1 MASISELTNLSQTS
15 MQPTLS
21 GGSAMPQS
29 NIGMVNPQQTMLV
42 NEKGI
47 DQLATDISKLVTG
60 IEAYGQKKYDLSVD
74 ATKRMAIDHKISY
87 IEQKNKILSN
97 LDLSPEDRKSQLTG
111 LVGKFQTL
119 SAPHIADDDE
129 LKSVYDDSFTN
140 YMRVDFSESMG
151 KLDIE
156 EYKTEMSKLKNGVKD
171 VAAIGPMASIDDI
184 ETSAQTL
191 VKNNEITYAD
201 AYTLNVKAI
210 ENNIDSEASMSEMQG
225 IPFAQQFIKPNGV
238 ELDSE
243 KVKAYVLN
251 KFSQYIDVDDNG
263 NINLKKSL
271 KLDEYENQELKNTIL
286 GSMDKYLKDANNR
299 IASMQKKRDT
309 LNKAKNS
316 AEIVYNT
323 QDAKVAEDAMKN
335 GTADGETITK
345 GVEALKENV
354 KIIQQ
359 IQPNDEAKIAK
370 TKVAAIDFVN
380 HANSYKNVYDSI
392 TENEDAY
399 LDYKENGYTFKN
411 DNGEILYTMN
421 KEQVAKIGQNYLKQQ
436 YENAFIENPTV
447 ENAIRLKDKSE
458 RLGIVPQI
466 YKETNE
472 IFQPNSTKRF
482 NNAKDMMAKLT
493 LLRQY
498 ENSNPISK
506 NSFLITNLER
516 IAEQYGED
524 DSKFALEANKAI
536 STYRTNLEYVKIT
549 TGNSEELVEEF
560 NENWRLAENRINIPT
575 MRTAQE
581 LGAREGRVFETTE
594 DVLKYIEEKTISIAD
609 ASTTIGRTLTPFM
622 EKPSRVLTMPYVTKD
637 LLTKKQ
643 YTFELSDREMSKFFN
658 DKFFKQYN
666 KEKITDIDFGEVKAY
681 SEFDQSGN
689 IVMKVN
695 VEGEPDIRA
704 FTFSGQDVY
713 DIMQGKKDIFGN
725 VKKGK

>member
-1 MASISELTNLSQTS
+1 MPSISELTNLSQRTTAPSINSGVAS
-15 MQPTLS
+15 MGLAQPQNR
-21 GGSAMPQS
+21 A
-29 NIGMVNPQQTMLV
+29 QTGDLD
-42 NEKGI
+42 K
-47 DQLATDISKLVTG
+47 LATDISKIVTG
-60 IEAYGQKKYDLSVD
+60 IEQYSQKKYDLSVD

-87 IEQKNKILSN
+87 IEEKNKILSN

-119 SAPHIADDDE
+119 SAPHISDSDE
-129 LKSVYDDSFTN
+129 LKNVYDDSFTN

-156 EYKTEMSKLKNGVKD
+156 EYKTEMLKLKSGVKD
-171 VAAIGPMASIDDI
+171 VASIGPMASIDDI

-191 VKNNEITYAD
+191 VKNNELTYAE
-201 AYTLNVKAI
+201 AYSLNVKAI

-225 IPFAQQFIKPNGV
+225 IPFAQQFIKPNGI

-243 KVKAYVLN
+243 KVKDYVLN
-251 KFSQYIDVDDNG
+251 KFSQYIDVDENG

-299 IASMQKKRDT
+299 ISSMQKKKET
-309 LNKAKNS
+309 LNKAKGS
-316 AEIVYNT
+316 AEIIYNT

-335 GTADGETITK
+335 GTANGETITK

-359 IQPNDEAKIAK
+359 TENDESKIAK

-392 TENEDAY
+392 TENEDSY

-458 RLGIVPQI
+458 RLGITPQI

-498 ENSNPISK
+498 ENSNPIAK

-549 TGNSEELVEEF
+549 TGNTEELVETF

-609 ASTTIGRTLTPFM
+609 TSTTIGRTLTPFM

-643 YTFELSDREMSKFFN
+643 YTFELSDREMDRFFN

-689 IVMKVN
+689 IIMKVN